1 MYAFFLEEITGRYKN
16 SENNKVIRSKNTFSR
31 SKNLNRS
38 MKGKMRTLPKNLEPK
53 EKEKADKKIYFKT
66 SGPVKGKTF
75 NY

>member
-1 MYAFFLEEITGRYKN
+1 
-16 SENNKVIRSKNTFSR
+16 
-31 SKNLNRS
+31 

-75 NY
+75 NYQVFEKEKKKQRKEKILRKQCEKTSKY